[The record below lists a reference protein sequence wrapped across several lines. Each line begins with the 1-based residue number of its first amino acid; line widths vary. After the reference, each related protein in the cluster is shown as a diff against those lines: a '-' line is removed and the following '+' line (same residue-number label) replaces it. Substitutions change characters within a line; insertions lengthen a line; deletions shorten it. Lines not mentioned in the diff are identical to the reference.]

1 MLRGE
6 GVFGRI
12 WIGWVAETITITKTK
27 TEMKR
32 IFVIIVLCLGFIG
45 CRGVK
50 TITVE
55 VPVPVHDTTAVVKEV
70 HDSTYVDRWHTV
82 YQKGDTVYDTK
93 TITIMKTLTR
103 TDTAYKVIER
113 PITVTRTETVKV
125 EKPMRWWQ
133 KGLMWTGCGLLVLIM
148 GGAVWMLTTVKRDI
162 IE

>member
-1 MLRGE
+1 
-6 GVFGRI
+6 
-12 WIGWVAETITITKTK
+12 
-27 TEMKR
+27 MKR

-93 TITIMKTLTR
+93 TITITKTLTR
-103 TDTAYKVIER
+103 TDTAYKVVEKPVI
-113 PITVTRTETVKV
+113 VSKTETVEV
-125 EKPMRWWQ
+125 EKPLRWWQ
-133 KGLMWTGCGLLVLIM
+133 KMFMYMGLVGLIGLIGWIVLKIYR
-148 GGAVWMLTTVKRDI
+148 K
-162 IE
+162 